1 MSQHMIESDFTNE
14 SIIYCS
20 DDKEYACA
28 YQDEI
33 QTITSGKYEVVEM
46 KLFVVCKKEKQKIK

>member
-20 DDKEYACA
+20 DDKEYAYA
-28 YQDEI
+28 YQDEM

-46 KLFVVCKKEKQKIK
+46 KLFVVCKKEIR